1 MSARMPF
8 TVFLLATLFEK
19 MLQPG
24 HALLPSPVQLGKPQS
39 LQPNLFLAVL
49 PRLSILFVELFLVLP
64 VILFDERDL
73 LTGEGWNPADDL
85 VVSSPFLEIGN
96 EVQHGDPAG
105 GKLRSPAIVNDLNRL
120 GIHAFALPR
129 RGQIH

>member
-49 PRLSILFVELFLVLP
+49 PRLAILFVELFLVLP

-73 LTGEGWNPADDL
+73 VKGEGCTPADDL
-85 VVSSPFLEIGN
+85 VVSSTFLEIEN
-96 EVQHGDPAG
+96 EVQNGYPAG
-105 GKLRSPAIVNDLNRL
+105 ERLRCPAIAKDLNRL
-120 GIHAFALPR
+120 GFH
-129 RGQIH
+129 